1 MRRTTKT
8 ATLTPWFGRV
18 FKCLGLALSFCC
30 LCLSACAGPK
40 PAASS
45 PPKLYTLHGTV
56 LSLSIAPINGEK
68 IPGWVDAMT
77 MDYPVKDAKDW
88 RAVRPNE
95 VISTTIGARD
105 TDYTIRDVKPAE
117 NSTGAVPK

>member
-1 MRRTTKT
+1 
-8 ATLTPWFGRV
+8 
-18 FKCLGLALSFCC
+18 
-30 LCLSACAGPK
+30 
-40 PAASS
+40 
-45 PPKLYTLHGTV
+45 
-56 LSLSIAPINGEK
+56 
-68 IPGWVDAMT
+68 MT

-117 NSTGAVPK
+117 NSTGAAPK